1 MTYRELLQFL
11 TNLERTNDVRLDER
25 VIVYLKDTGDYYKG
39 DIVEFDGDDIISPSS
54 LFIMAEDWQ

>member
-1 MTYRELLQFL
+1 MIG
-11 TNLERTNDVRLDER
+11 LERTNDVRLDER

-54 LFIMAEDWQ
+54 LFIMADDWG